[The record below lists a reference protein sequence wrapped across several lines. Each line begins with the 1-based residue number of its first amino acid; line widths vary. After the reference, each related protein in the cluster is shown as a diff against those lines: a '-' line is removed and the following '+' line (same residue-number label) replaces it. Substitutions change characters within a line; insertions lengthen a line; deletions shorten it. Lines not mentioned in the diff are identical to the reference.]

1 MAPCFSHNA
10 ADCVITTA
18 PAFGFLPHMALMF
31 VMWTVLLFVWVF
43 VF

>member
-10 ADCVITTA
+10 ADCVMT